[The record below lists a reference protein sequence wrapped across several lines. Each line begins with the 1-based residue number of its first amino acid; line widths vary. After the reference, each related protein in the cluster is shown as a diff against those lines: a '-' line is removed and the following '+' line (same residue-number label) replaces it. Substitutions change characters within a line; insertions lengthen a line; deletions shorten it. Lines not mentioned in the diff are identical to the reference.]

1 MNRRPVYYS
10 QLYGNSN
17 SEPDENPPVY
27 EKPSMSYA
35 NLIAEAII
43 QSPEKALVLSDIYEA
58 INAKYPYYDL
68 ESQGWQ
74 NSIRHNL
81 SLNKNFTK
89 EKKDKTGLKRG
100 WYWKLSDGHSFF
112 APKKKAFQCDECNK
126 AFSSIGGLNYHKNIV
141 HEEMR
146 KNEDTGTH
154 GFSDLPTA
162 LEDEDDNTKEVHKF
176 FVINENGT
184 EVFSCSKCGQNFS
197 GFDGQHI
204 KNCWNNES
212 DNGKKTEEYPCES
225 KTFDKRIGKIEKRNT
240 ELKATEANQVVTDFE
255 EIEEETQSKT
265 FVKRSGQGVEK
276 CNSEF
281 KASEAN
287 QEPYVV
293 TDFEESEEETD
304 EESN

>member
-1 MNRRPVYYS
+1 MVLLSIPFNKLPYTKE
-10 QLYGNSN
+10 GMK
-17 SEPDENPPVY
+17 
-27 EKPSMSYA
+27 KPGGIV
-35 NLIAEAII
+35 NLIKCPFCEFNSYNEGQVKNHISLTHQEMFI
-43 QSPEKALVLSDIYEA
+43 NHSSDYWGVVPGGAGGTMDRPDFNPIS
-58 INAKYPYYDL
+58 INGGRLCP
-68 ESQGWQ
+68 
-74 NSIRHNL
+74 
-81 SLNKNFTK
+81 
-89 EKKDKTGLKRG
+89 
-100 WYWKLSDGHSFF
+100 
-112 APKKKAFQCDECNK
+112 PKKKAFQCDECTK
-126 AFSSIGGLNYHKNIV
+126 AFSSISGLNYHKNIV

-162 LEDEDDNTKEVHKF
+162 LEGEDDNTKEVHKF